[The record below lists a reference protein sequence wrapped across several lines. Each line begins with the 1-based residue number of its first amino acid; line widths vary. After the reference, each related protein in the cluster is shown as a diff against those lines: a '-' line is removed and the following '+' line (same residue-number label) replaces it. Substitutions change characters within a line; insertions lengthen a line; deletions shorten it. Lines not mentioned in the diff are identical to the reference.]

1 MESTGRATTCARG
14 PRARAVLASL
24 SALALALA
32 VWMETG
38 GPASPPKCPGID
50 PELCD
55 PAPA

>member
-1 MESTGRATTCARG
+1 
-14 PRARAVLASL
+14 LASL

-32 VWMETG
+32 VWMETGG

-55 PAPA
+55 PAPG

>member
-1 MESTGRATTCARG
+1 MESTGRAVTFASRSRARG
-14 PRARAVLASL
+14 LLASL